1 MSTSSKAIAMYGV
14 YFSNLEEVL
23 NFCQKFYPEMKEVE
37 DLPASAEVELLN
49 YFSGRGVIVGYHVKI
64 GETLEKYEMKWNK
77 DFPNSEEKP
86 NTHLEVV
93 HY

>member
-1 MSTSSKAIAMYGV
+1 MSISSKAIAMYGV

-23 NFCQKFYPEMKEVE
+23 SFCQKFYPEIEDVE
-37 DLPASAEVELLN
+37 DLPASAEVEMLD
-49 YFSGRGVIVGYHVKI
+49 YFSGTGVIVGYHVKI